1 MIGGVGEKFMR
12 PYSMISYTGNK
23 LTFNLD
29 SSLQSIKRIKTNNLL
44 PVNLTMPTKS
54 RAPQEMNIITNGQNR
69 NVYIN
74 EGNITQ

>member
-1 MIGGVGEKFMR
+1 MR